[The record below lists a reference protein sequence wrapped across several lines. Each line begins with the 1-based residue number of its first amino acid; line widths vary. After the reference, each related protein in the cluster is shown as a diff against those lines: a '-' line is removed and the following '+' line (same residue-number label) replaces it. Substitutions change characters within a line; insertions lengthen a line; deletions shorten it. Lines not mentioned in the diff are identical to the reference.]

1 MQLNSALAV
10 WDKDTSGLSLWESQ
24 RVRYLLG
31 AEVPKN
37 PSVVREFGEDLGAL
51 ETAMKDFQKELVSSN
66 ETWARQDKDPAQKEK
81 KPLRDK
87 ARNCLEDIIK
97 AVAQQI
103 EADKQ
108 LHIKVNKA
116 LQMIFSSAHFFLSSP
131 VPTPAN
137 LKRITDAVKEYNSL
151 TTNNQNWNGP
161 NPKYWPKDPVLLQVP
176 VRMGL
181 MAETVLKAHQAGKEK
196 ELAVARQQMEK
207 TMRGNPMMHV

>member
-1 MQLNSALAV
+1 MQLNNAVAV
-10 WDKDTSGLSLWESQ
+10 WEKDASEIFSLK
-24 RVRYLLG
+24 RFPVTHILTT
-31 AEVPKN
+31 EVPKN
-37 PSVVREFGEDLGAL
+37 PCVVREFGADLQAL
-51 ETAMKDFQKELVSSN
+51 ENAMKDIK
-66 ETWARQDKDPAQKEK
+66 RQFNDLGNDSKHPAQKER
-81 KPLRDK
+81 KPIWDK
-87 ARNCLEDIIK
+87 ALKCLGEIIK

-137 LKRITDAVKEYNSL
+137 LKRISDAVVEYNSL
-151 TTNNQNWNGP
+151 TTSDQSYHGP

-176 VRMGL
+176 VRMVL
-181 MAETVLKAHQAGKEK
+181 MAQTVLRAHQAGNAK
-196 ELAVARQQMEK
+196 ELAVAREQMEK